1 MSLMTCENMSSGHF
15 YIEVWYDI
23 NPPVEADASHR
34 LDFSALTLT
43 LILILIRILGSYRW
57 IRCAVLMMCRRAALE
72 GENTSLRVRLT
83 ETAGE
88 KERDLALFREV
99 VHQTKQ
105 LFLDALQQLK
115 AKQQQ
120 KQQH

>member
-1 MSLMTCENMSSGHF
+1 
-15 YIEVWYDI
+15 
-23 NPPVEADASHR
+23 
-34 LDFSALTLT
+34 
-43 LILILIRILGSYRW
+43 
-57 IRCAVLMMCRRAALE
+57 MMCRRAALE

>member
-1 MSLMTCENMSSGHF
+1 
-15 YIEVWYDI
+15 
-23 NPPVEADASHR
+23 
-34 LDFSALTLT
+34 
-43 LILILIRILGSYRW
+43 
-57 IRCAVLMMCRRAALE
+57 MMCRRAALE
-72 GENTSLRVRLT
+72 SENTSLRVRLT

-99 VHQTKQ
+99 VQQTKQ

-120 KQQH
+120 QRLGAGESS